1 MSAMEEEGG
10 DQERL
15 EDMLRDAE
23 ADRAAIMAKNAEC
36 VPRVTPCRCTMV
48 GTVGERLGYG
58 AGGPTHKPLAPMLVV
73 GFWAV
78 CWGFPCR
85 LQRLLAFYFQKKL
98 ENEEKA
104 VVKSGLDE
112 AAAPSVTAA
121 AAPQSARSTGD
132 QEQK

>member
-1 MSAMEEEGG
+1 MHAVAQGMWVRGG
-10 DQERL
+10 GVFNTAL
-15 EDMLRDAE
+15 PLL
-23 ADRAAIMAKNAEC
+23 AAFFS
-36 VPRVTPCRCTMV
+36 RW
-48 GTVGERLGYG
+48 
-58 AGGPTHKPLAPMLVV
+58 
-73 GFWAV
+73 F
-78 CWGFPCR
+78 R